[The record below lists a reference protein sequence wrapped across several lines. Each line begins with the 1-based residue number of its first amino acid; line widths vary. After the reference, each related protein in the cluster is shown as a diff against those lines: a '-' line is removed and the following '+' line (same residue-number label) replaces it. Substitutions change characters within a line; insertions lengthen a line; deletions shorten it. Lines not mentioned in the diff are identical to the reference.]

1 MFTRIFIFFTLCLF
15 GLTGNTF
22 SSELTV
28 GSLTISKPTLRAT
41 PPSAK
46 VGAGY
51 LLITNNGGEDDM
63 LIGLNSSFSKM
74 AQIHSMKIEDGVM
87 KMERIEDGIAIPA
100 GTTITLKP
108 GGNHL
113 MFMGIQEPFIAGQN
127 QKITLTFEKAG
138 TVEVDFAVRSIPETM
153 KLFE

>member
-1 MFTRIFIFFTLCLF
+1 
-15 GLTGNTF
+15 
-22 SSELTV
+22 
-28 GSLTISKPTLRAT
+28 
-41 PPSAK
+41 
-46 VGAGY
+46 
-51 LLITNNGGEDDM
+51 M